1 MAARS
6 GCMKRYGPRVAQ
18 PNSGNGCAEWAAS
31 NRREFGLNH
40 LPFYFQ
46 PEKTQLYQISLIAF
60 R

>member
-1 MAARS
+1 
-6 GCMKRYGPRVAQ
+6 MKRYGPRVAQ